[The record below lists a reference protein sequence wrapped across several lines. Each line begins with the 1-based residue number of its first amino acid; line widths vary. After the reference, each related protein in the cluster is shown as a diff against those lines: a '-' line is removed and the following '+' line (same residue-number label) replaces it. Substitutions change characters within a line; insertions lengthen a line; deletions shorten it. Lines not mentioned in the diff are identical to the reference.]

1 MNLLQRYT
9 KLKKYRQTPD
19 LSGSRYLEHLDYIIK
34 ASTPIKG
41 KDYFDG
47 AKGDKGESIKGDKG
61 DKGEKGESIKGKD
74 GYTPIKNK
82 DYFDGEKG
90 ERGTKFLGKIKT
102 KSELPDIERGGLIKG
117 DFIYIES
124 VGEIW
129 YIG

>member
-9 KLKKYRQTPD
+9 KLKKYKQVPD
-19 LSGSRYLEHLDYIIK
+19 LSGNRYLEHIDYIIK
-34 ASTPIKG
+34 ASTPVKG

-47 AKGDKGESIKGDKG
+47 AKGDKGDSIKGDKG
-61 DKGEKGESIKGKD
+61 DRGEKGESIKGEKGD
-74 GYTPIKNK
+74 SIKG
-82 DYFDGEKG
+82 DKG
-90 ERGTKFLGKIKT
+90 ERGSKFLGKVKT
-102 KSELPDIERGGLIKG
+102 KNELPDIQKGCLVKG

>member
-1 MNLLQRYT
+1 MNLLQRYS
-9 KLKKYRQTPD
+9 KLKKYKQSPD
-19 LSGSRYLEHLDYIIK
+19 LSGNNYIEHLDYIIK

-47 AKGDKGESIKGDKG
+47 ER
-61 DKGEKGESIKGKD
+61 GEKGEN

-90 ERGTKFLGKIKT
+90 ESGERGAKFLGKIKT
-102 KSELPDIERGGLIKG
+102 KKELPDIEKNGLAEG

-129 YIG
+129 YVG